1 VFDKLLRC
9 CYEKFK
15 KIMKSLLAQHIEFR
29 MKTLGLNVK
38 KLERSANLKVNA
50 VKNILLGRSQNP
62 NVYTV
67 VAIANALN
75 CNLYEL
81 LGELPP
87 TSAETPMM
95 LDPTHRIDH
104 PALMKQCINTV
115 LMFIET
121 HARSITVTQLMLIAD
136 HIYRYSLQTSSKTM
150 DERFAEWIILDRIGT
165 STETPVS
172 VPTTE
177 HELA

>member
-1 VFDKLLRC
+1 
-9 CYEKFK
+9 
-15 KIMKSLLAQHIEFR
+15 MKSLLAQHIEFR

-81 LGELPP
+81 LGELQP

-136 HIYRYSLQTSSKTM
+136 HIYRYSLQTSSKAM
-150 DERFAEWIILDRIGT
+150 DERFAEWIILDRIGAP
-165 STETPVS
+165 TETPVS

-177 HELA
+177 HEPA

>member
-1 VFDKLLRC
+1 
-9 CYEKFK
+9 
-15 KIMKSLLAQHIEFR
+15 MKSLLAQHIEFR
-29 MKTLGLNVK
+29 MKALGLNVK

-67 VAIANALN
+67 VAIAKALN

-87 TSAETPMM
+87 ESSETPLI

-104 PALMKQCINTV
+104 PALMRQSINSV
-115 LMFIET
+115 LTFIET

-150 DERFAEWIILDRIGT
+150 DERFAEWIMLDRIGAP
-165 STETPVS
+165 TETSVS
-172 VPTTE
+172 VSTQEQEP
-177 HELA
+177 A

>member
-1 VFDKLLRC
+1 
-9 CYEKFK
+9 
-15 KIMKSLLAQHIEFR
+15 MKSLLAQHIEFR

-38 KLERSANLKVNA
+38 KLERNANLKVNA

-87 TSAETPMM
+87 ESSETPMM

-104 PALMKQCINTV
+104 PELMKQCMNTV
-115 LMFIET
+115 LTFVET
-121 HARSITVTQLMLIAD
+121 HAKSITVTQLMLIAD

-150 DERFAEWIILDRIGT
+150 DEHFAEWIMLDRIGT
-165 STETPVS
+165 LTKTPVS

>member
-1 VFDKLLRC
+1 
-9 CYEKFK
+9 
-15 KIMKSLLAQHIEFR
+15 MKSLLAQHIEFR

-67 VAIANALN
+67 VAIAKALN

-81 LGELPP
+81 LGEHPP
-87 TSAETPMM
+87 ESAETPMM
-95 LDPTHRIDH
+95 LDSTHRIDN
-104 PALMKQCINTV
+104 PVLMKQCLNSV
-115 LMFIET
+115 LTFIET
-121 HARSITVTQLMLIAD
+121 HDRSITVTQLMLIAD
-136 HIYRYSLQTSSKTM
+136 HIYRYSLQASSKTM
-150 DERFAEWIILDRIGT
+150 DERFAEWIMLDRIGT

-172 VPTTE
+172 VSTKE
-177 HELA
+177 HEPA

>member
-1 VFDKLLRC
+1 
-9 CYEKFK
+9 
-15 KIMKSLLAQHIEFR
+15 MKALLAQHIEFR
-29 MKTLGLNVK
+29 MKALGLNVK
-38 KLERSANLKVNA
+38 KLERNANLKVNA

-67 VAIANALN
+67 VAIAKALN

-87 TSAETPMM
+87 ESSETPLI

-104 PALMKQCINTV
+104 PTLMRQSINSV
-115 LMFIET
+115 LTFIET

-136 HIYRYSLQTSSKTM
+136 HIYRYSLQTSTKTM
-150 DERFAEWIILDRIGT
+150 DERFAEWIMLDRIGVGN
-165 STETPVS
+165 ETAIS
-172 VPTTE
+172 VQTKE
-177 HELA
+177 HEPD

>member
-1 VFDKLLRC
+1 
-9 CYEKFK
+9 
-15 KIMKSLLAQHIEFR
+15 LAQHIEFR

-38 KLERSANLKVNA
+38 RLERNANLKVNA

-67 VAIANALN
+67 VAIATALN

-87 TSAETPMM
+87 ESVETPIM
-95 LDPTHRIDH
+95 LDPNHRIDH
-104 PALMKQCINTV
+104 PALMRQSINSV
-115 LMFIET
+115 LTFIET
-121 HARSITVTQLMLIAD
+121 HAKSITVTQLMLIAD

-150 DERFAEWIILDRIGT
+150 DVHFAEWIMLDRIGAP
-165 STETPVS
+165 TETPVS

-177 HELA
+177 HEPA